1 METSYMLI
9 PSPLGA
15 VGIAW
20 GPRGVRRIA
29 LPLESDAAMLAQ
41 LREDYGP
48 SAPGRPP
55 PPVRRAIDLIARQL
69 SGEPQDLSAVALDM
83 SAIPD
88 FHRRVYEAARTIPSG
103 ETLSYGQLAE
113 RAGAPGAAR
122 AVGQAMA
129 RNPFSIVVPC
139 HRVVAA
145 NGGPGGFTSG
155 RMLRPPA
162 SAHRPAEPASS
173 SRGLE
178 TKAALLRIEGTAL
191 FRGNAKLPYDA
202 LEAVRRLCEVDSK
215 LAAVI
220 ARVGPPRLKLG
231 ELHSPFDSLLQSIV
245 YQQLNGKAAATILGR
260 VRALFPGNRPTPERV
275 KKMPVR
281 KLRGAGLSKAKAAA
295 VKDLADKTLVGV
307 VPSFEVLRELSDDE
321 IVVRLTEV
329 RGIGRWTVEMLLMFR
344 LGRPDVLPVDDYG
357 VRKGFAKA
365 YGKRALP
372 TPKQLAKHGQ
382 KWRPYRTVASW
393 YLWRVLEL

>member
-1 METSYMLI
+1 METSYTLI

-20 GPRGVRRIA
+20 GKGGIRRIA
-29 LPLESDAAMLAQ
+29 LPVESDAAMLEK
-41 LREDYGP
+41 LRQDFGP
-48 SAPGRPP
+48 PGAKAPP
-55 PPVRRAIDLIARQL
+55 PAVRRAIELIARQL
-69 SGEPQDLSAVALDM
+69 RGEPQDLSALPLDM
-83 SAIPD
+83 GGVPD
-88 FHRRVYEAARTIPSG
+88 FHRKVYQAARAIPSG

-113 RAGAPGAAR
+113 RAGSPGAAR

-145 NGGPGGFTSG
+145 NGGPGGFTST
-155 RMLRPPA
+155 
-162 SAHRPAEPASS
+162 
-173 SRGLE
+173 RGLQ
-178 TKAALLRIEGTAL
+178 TKAELLRAEGTAL
-191 FRGNAKLPYDA
+191 FRGSAKLPYDA
-202 LEAVRRLCEVDSK
+202 HEAVRRLCEVDPK
-215 LAAVI
+215 LAAAI

-260 VRALFPGNRPTPERV
+260 VRALFANNRPTPERV
-275 KKMPVR
+275 KKIPAR
-281 KLRGAGLSKAKAAA
+281 KLRAAGLSKAKTAA
-295 VKDLADKTLVGV
+295 VKDLAQKALDGT
-307 VPSFEVLRELSDDE
+307 VPSFEVLRRLSDDE
-321 IVVRLTEV
+321 IVERLTLV
-329 RGIGRWTVEMLLMFR
+329 RGVGRWTVEMLLMFR
-344 LGRPDVLPVDDYG
+344 LGRPDVLPIDDYA

-382 KWRPYRTVASW
+382 RWRPYRSVASW
-393 YLWRVLEL
+393 YLWRVLEV